1 MAPDSNTSANK
12 IQTYLF
18 SEKELAGNYGKD
30 ITGVTPPETFEQRKI
45 TQNQSGT
52 WDDITIVTKDPYP
65 SVNSVTQR
73 KLDERN
79 QVIQDYEVVI
89 RPLDNEVYQYNEII
103 NDKKQQIIDLVTTA
117 VSAGCSNRVP
127 TSGIVTSPS
136 YPGAEDI
143 GGAVCGYGST
153 IYEDRAVVKI
163 YSNLNSFGAE
173 NPFDPIS
180 QSNLS
185 ESTYGKGFENF
196 TEDNTGTA
204 LNGYKYIPTELA
216 SHVGSLLSPLTA
228 EEQATC
234 VGYANSI
241 IAIAAELD
249 ELRQSRDS
257 KLEKINTLKND
268 KNGEEVRRWGSNQ
281 SQGVIEQRKQSL
293 NTQINHVQSFGDSII
308 LDSLLFA
315 FDAAKAYSVAHTIDS
330 STGQDEVTS
339 ITNTSSDGIVVTPT
353 NKPLYDGGDGPSI
366 HFNKFGG
373 EQYVSLGKNYIGDG
387 ISTGDSSYAI
397 EVWFKIVDDSNLTS
411 TVTTGGAT
419 LVGVSSDFGYGMQ
432 LYKPS
437 GVKLNFGTRGNG
449 SLDTNTEFD
458 PNVWYHVVC
467 TRESGVGNKI
477 YVNGTI
483 DIVSDS
489 TTLNITSSA
498 EDVQIAKTENNI
510 LQSFKGK
517 IGLVR
522 IYGKNLS
529 ENDVTVNYN
538 ADKSRFT

>member
-45 TQNQSGT
+45 TQNQSGK

-136 YPGAEDI
+136 YPGAENI

>member
-18 SEKELAGNYGKD
+18 SEKELASNYGKD

-45 TQNQSGT
+45 TQNESGK

-65 SVNSVTQR
+65 SVNSVTQK
-73 KLDERN
+73 KLDERD

-117 VSAGCSNRVP
+117 VSAGCSNRAP
-127 TSGIVTSPS
+127 TSGIVTSLS

-173 NPFDPIS
+173 NPFDPMS

-185 ESTYGKGFENF
+185 QSTYGKGFENF

-257 KLEKINTLKND
+257 KLEKINTLKKD

-330 STGQDEVTS
+330 STGQDEVIS

-458 PNVWYHVVC
+458 SNVWYHVVC

-538 ADKSRFT
+538 TDKSRFT

>member
-18 SEKELAGNYGKD
+18 SEKELASNYGKD
-30 ITGVTPPETFEQRKI
+30 TTGVTPPETFEQRKI
-45 TQNQSGT
+45 TQNESGK

-65 SVNSVTQR
+65 SINSVTQK
-73 KLDERN
+73 KLDERD

-117 VSAGCSNRVP
+117 VSAGCSNLAP
-127 TSGIVTSPS
+127 TSGIVTSLP
-136 YPGAEDI
+136 YPGAENI
-143 GGAVCGYGST
+143 GGVVCGYGST

-163 YSNLNSFGAE
+163 YSNLNSSGAE

-185 ESTYGKGFENF
+185 QSTYGKGFENF

-249 ELRQSRDS
+249 ELRQLRDS

-268 KNGEEVRRWGSNQ
+268 KNREEVRRWGSNQ
-281 SQGVIEQRKQSL
+281 SQGVIEQRKQNL
-293 NTQINHVQSFGDSII
+293 NVQINHVQSFGDSII

-315 FDAAKAYSVAHTIDS
+315 FDAAKTYSVAHTIDPT
-330 STGQDEVTS
+330 TGQDEVTS

-411 TVTTGGAT
+411 TATTGGAT

-483 DIVSDS
+483 DAVFDS

-538 ADKSRFT
+538 TDKSRFT

>member
-1 MAPDSNTSANK
+1 MTPDINTSANK

-18 SEKELAGNYGKD
+18 SEKELAGDYGKD
-30 ITGVTPPETFEQRKI
+30 TTGVTPPETFEQRKI
-45 TQNQSGT
+45 TQNESGT

-65 SVNSVTQR
+65 SINSVTQR

-79 QVIQDYEVVI
+79 AVIKDYEVI
-89 RPLDNEVYQYNEII
+89 ISPLDKELAEYNQII
-103 NDKKQQIIDLVTTA
+103 NDKKQLIIDLVSTA
-117 VSAGCSNRVP
+117 VSAGCSNLTP

-143 GGAVCGYGST
+143 GGTVCGYGST

-163 YSNLNSFGAE
+163 YSNLDSFGAE
-173 NPFDPIS
+173 NPFDPIAE
-180 QSNLS
+180 SNLS
-185 ESTYGKGFENF
+185 TSTYGKGFENF

-204 LNGYKYIPTELA
+204 LNGYRYIPTTLA
-216 SHVGSLLSPLTA
+216 SHAGSLLSPLTA

-241 IAIAAELD
+241 ITVASELD
-249 ELRQSRDS
+249 ELRVSRDS
-257 KLEKINTLKND
+257 KLEKINTLKSD
-268 KNGEEVRRWGSNQ
+268 KNGEEIRRWGSNQ
-281 SQGVIEQRKQSL
+281 SKTVVDQRKSNL
-293 NTQINHVQSFGDSII
+293 EVQINHVASFGDSIV
-308 LDSLLFA
+308 LESLLYA
-315 FDAAKAYSVAHTIDS
+315 FDAAKSYSVAHTIDS
-330 STGQDEVTS
+330 TTGQDEVTS
-339 ITNTSSDGIVVTPT
+339 ITNTSSDGIVVIPT

-387 ISTGDSSYAI
+387 ISSGDSSYAL
-397 EVWFKIVDDSNLTS
+397 EVWFKLVDDSNLTS

-449 SLDTNTEFD
+449 SLETNTVFD
-458 PNVWYHVVC
+458 PNVWYHVIC

-483 DIVSDS
+483 DITSDS
-489 TTLNITSSA
+489 TTLSVTSSA
-498 EDVQIAKTENNI
+498 EDLQIAKTQSNI
-510 LQSFKGK
+510 LQPFKGK

-522 IYGKNLS
+522 VYGKNLDAN
-529 ENDVTVNYN
+529 EVTINYN
-538 ADKSRFT
+538 ADKTRFT